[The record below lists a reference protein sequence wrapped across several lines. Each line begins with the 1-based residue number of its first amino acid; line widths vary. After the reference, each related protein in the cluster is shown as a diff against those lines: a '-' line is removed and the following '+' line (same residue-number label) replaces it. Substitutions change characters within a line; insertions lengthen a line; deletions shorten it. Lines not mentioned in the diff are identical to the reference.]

1 MTYDFS
7 RSGWQSLAWA
17 CGHCAA
23 GRYRFRFLARLSL
36 RVAARSTSLMEMR
49 RCLSSG
55 STQCRPSSEATTDTA
70 ERVEPSLRTMA
81 KACGWDSAVVESA
94 EGEEA
99 TPAAGHL

>member
-1 MTYDFS
+1 MIVPTATIK
-7 RSGWQSLAWA
+7 W
-17 CGHCAA
+17 
-23 GRYRFRFLARLSL
+23 FLARLSF

-55 STQCRPSSEATTDTA
+55 STQCRPSSEATTATA

-81 KACGWDSAVVESA
+81 KIRGSDSEGVESA

-99 TPAAGHL
+99 APAAGHL